1 MDDISSNF
9 DTVVSTDGSG
19 QGFERIGLSHHLA
32 SNLDNIGALPDHGTN
47 RVASHVLDQTSKE
60 GLVKKV
66 KIVLLAMFLSS
77 LHHLHGDELKS
88 PGFESPDDFTGKS
101 PLDAIRLHDD
111 ESTFGRHGG

>member
-1 MDDISSNF
+1 MQKFNQPSNF

-32 SNLDNIGALPDHGTN
+32 SNLDSIGTLPDHGTN

-77 LHHLHGDELKS
+77 LHKKYIILAN
-88 PGFESPDDFTGKS
+88 T
-101 PLDAIRLHDD
+101 
-111 ESTFGRHGG
+111 